1 MEALQYRVFW
11 LYLSPAKSKVAKD
24 STLNFSG
31 SLLFTASSLP
41 SLPAVALTSQFLFLP
56 PGLCTP
62 FPSVGKLSSWTT
74 ASQGQISGSDPSEA
88 LLPPSP
94 CPGVPTGPAK
104 QVLAPPHQL
113 DPQPCQTLWP
123 THLSL
128 GLHAWHAWL
137 HPLALVPTL
146 TSSSPGQNP
155 IHDLR
160 ASCRSPSGLLQL
172 LSPPPSLCCAV
183 LSLSVVSDSL
193 RSHGLQ
199 PTRLLC
205 PWGFSS
211 QEY

>member
-94 CPGVPTGPAK
+94 SVSLFSFF
-104 QVLAPPHQL
+104 VFLLA
-113 DPQPCQTLWP
+113 C
-123 THLSL
+123 
-128 GLHAWHAWL
+128 
-137 HPLALVPTL
+137 
-146 TSSSPGQNP
+146 
-155 IHDLR
+155 
-160 ASCRSPSGLLQL
+160 
-172 LSPPPSLCCAV
+172 
-183 LSLSVVSDSL
+183 
-193 RSHGLQ
+193 
-199 PTRLLC
+199 
-205 PWGFSS
+205 FFF
-211 QEY
+211 